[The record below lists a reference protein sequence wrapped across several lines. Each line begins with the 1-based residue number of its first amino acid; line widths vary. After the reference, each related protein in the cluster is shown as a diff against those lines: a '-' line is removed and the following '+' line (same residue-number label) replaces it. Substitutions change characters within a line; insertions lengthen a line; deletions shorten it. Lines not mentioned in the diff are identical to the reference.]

1 MNEFKTIILTT
12 DFSETSRKAAAPAA
26 AIAKTYGAKIL
37 LVHVTSSVPP
47 ALWEYPGLDV
57 RALEERQLE
66 SDRAQLLRFASVN
79 LPGAKD
85 VEPVALLGDAHVEIV
100 KLAKDC
106 GVDLIV
112 MATHGRGFMAH
123 AMMGS
128 TTERV
133 LRTSPCPVLAVR
145 DHDAKAA

>member
-1 MNEFKTIILTT
+1 MNGFKTIILTT
-12 DFSETSRKAAAPAA
+12 DFSETSRKAVAPAVT
-26 AIAKTYGAKIL
+26 IAKTYGAKIL
-37 LVHVTSSVPP
+37 LVHVTSSIPP

-66 SDRAQLLRFASVN
+66 SDRAQLERFAAAN
-79 LPGAKD
+79 LPAYKN
-85 VEPVALLGDAHVEIV
+85 VEPVALLGDAHTEIV
-100 KLAKDC
+100 RLAKDC
-106 GVDLIV
+106 RADLIV
-112 MATHGRGFMAH
+112 MATHGRGFIAH

-145 DHDAKAA
+145 DHEAKAA